1 MTGKEPKPRPV
12 NWTLWIMLAVL
23 AWGFYLA
30 VGAILSGGNQPSLR
44 GLIIFACTLAF
55 LGLWGLAL
63 ALRARR
69 VAAAEADDEEA

>member
-1 MTGKEPKPRPV
+1 MKPEEASPRPV
-12 NWTLWIMLAVL
+12 NWTLRIMLALL
-23 AWGFYLA
+23 AWGGYLA
-30 VGAILSGGNQPSLR
+30 VGAILSGGNLPSLR

-69 VAAAEADDEEA
+69 VAAAEADEEA